1 MWHLL
6 NPLSEESRMSKS
18 IYSYVRDQWKV
29 PSNNLKALQKER
41 LVSYRREDASTKIQ
55 RPTRLDRARSLG
67 YKAKQGYVLVRT
79 RIRRG
84 GMRKHAITSGRRA
97 KRAGISKI
105 TVGKNLQMIAEERTS
120 KKYPNLEI
128 LNSYWVAEDGR
139 YKWYEV
145 ILVDPNHPVILSD
158 SKINWICNR
167 AHKGRVHRGL
177 TSAGKKSRGLMNKG
191 KGAEKLRPSKRK
203 HLVKHKQSR
212 TPHPPKKT

>member
-1 MWHLL
+1 
-6 NPLSEESRMSKS
+6 MSKS
-18 IYSYVRDQWKV
+18 LYNYVRDQWKS
-29 PSNNLKALQKER
+29 PTGELKALQKER
-41 LVSYRREDASTKIQ
+41 LVRYRREDASIKIK
-55 RPTRLDRARSLG
+55 RPTRIDRARALG
-67 YKAKQGYVLVRT
+67 YKAKQGYVLIRT

-84 GMRKHAITSGRRA
+84 GMKKHAITSGRRA

-105 TVGKNLQMIAEERTS
+105 TMSKNLQMIAEERTC
-120 KKYPNLEI
+120 KKYPNLET

-145 ILVDPNHPVILSD
+145 IMVDPNHPVIMAD

-177 TSAGKKSRGLMNKG
+177 TSSGKKSRGLMSKG
-191 KGAEKLRPSKRK
+191 KGAEKIRPSKRK
-203 HLVKHKQSR
+203 HSVRTKQSR

>member
-1 MWHLL
+1 
-6 NPLSEESRMSKS
+6 MSKS
-18 IYSYVRDQWKV
+18 LYNYVRDQWKS
-29 PSNNLKALQKER
+29 PTGDLKALQKER
-41 LVSYRREDASTKIQ
+41 LVRYRREDSSIKIQ
-55 RPTRLDRARSLG
+55 RPTRIDRARSLG

-105 TVGKNLQMIAEERTS
+105 TMGKNLQ
-120 KKYPNLEI
+120 I

-145 ILVDPNHPVILSD
+145 ILIDPNHPVIMAD
-158 SKINWICNR
+158 SKINWICSR

-177 TSAGKKSRGLMNKG
+177 TTAGKKSRGLMNKG

-203 HLVKHKQSR
+203 HSVKTKQSR

>member
-1 MWHLL
+1 MLTD
-6 NPLSEESRMSKS
+6 S
-18 IYSYVRDQWKV
+18 INYLHQPIIKYY
-29 PSNNLKALQKER
+29 N
-41 LVSYRREDASTKIQ
+41 
-55 RPTRLDRARSLG
+55 SLTI
-67 YKAKQGYVLVRT
+67 YN
-79 RIRRG
+79 
-84 GMRKHAITSGRRA
+84 H
-97 KRAGISKI
+97 
-105 TVGKNLQMIAEERTS
+105 
-120 KKYPNLEI
+120 NLEI

-203 HLVKHKQSR
+203 HMVKHKQSR

>member
-1 MWHLL
+1 
-6 NPLSEESRMSKS
+6 MSKS
-18 IYSYVRDQWKV
+18 LYNYVRDQWKS
-29 PSNNLKALQKER
+29 PTGDLKALQKER
-41 LVSYRREDASTKIQ
+41 LVRYRREDSSIKIQ
-55 RPTRLDRARSLG
+55 RPTRIDRARSLG

-105 TVGKNLQMIAEERTS
+105 TMGKNLQMIAEERTC

-145 ILVDPNHPVILSD
+145 ILIDPNHPVI
-158 SKINWICNR
+158 WR
-167 AHKGRVHRGL
+167 AQKLIGFVVEL
-177 TSAGKKSRGLMNKG
+177 TKV
-191 KGAEKLRPSKRK
+191 EF
-203 HLVKHKQSR
+203 
-212 TPHPPKKT
+212 TED

>member
-1 MWHLL
+1 
-6 NPLSEESRMSKS
+6 MSKS
-18 IYSYVRDQWKV
+18 LYNYVRDQWKS
-29 PSNNLKALQKER
+29 PTGELKALQKER
-41 LVSYRREDASTKIQ
+41 LVRYRREDASIKIK
-55 RPTRLDRARSLG
+55 RPTRIDRARALG
-67 YKAKQGYVLVRT
+67 YKAKQGYVLIRT

-84 GMRKHAITSGRRA
+84 GMKKHAITSGRRA

-105 TVGKNLQMIAEERTS
+105 TMSKNLQMIAEERTC
-120 KKYPNLEI
+120 KKYPNLET

-145 ILVDPNHPVILSD
+145 IMVDPNHPVIMAD

-177 TSAGKKSRGLMNKG
+177 TSSGKKSRGLMSKG
-191 KGAEKLRPSKRK
+191 KGAEKIRPSKKKYSVRT
-203 HLVKHKQSR
+203 KQSR

>member
-1 MWHLL
+1 
-6 NPLSEESRMSKS
+6 MSKS
-18 IYSYVRDQWKV
+18 IYNYVGDQWRS
-29 PSNNLKALQKER
+29 PSKEHKAVQKER
-41 LVSYRREDASTKIQ
+41 LLKYRREDSTTKIE
-55 RPTRLDRARSLG
+55 RPTRLDRARKLG
-67 YKAKQGYVLVRT
+67 YKAKQGYILART

-105 TVGKNLQMIAEERTS
+105 TMRKNLQMIAEERTS

-139 YKWYEV
+139 HKWYEM
-145 ILVDPNHPVILSD
+145 IMVDPNHPVIMAD

-167 AHKGRVHRGL
+167 AQKGRVHRGL

-191 KGAEKLRPSKRK
+191 KGAEKLRPSRRK
-203 HLVKHKQSR
+203 HMVRTKQSR
-212 TPHPPKKT
+212 TPQPPRKT

>member
-1 MWHLL
+1 
-6 NPLSEESRMSKS
+6 MSKS
-18 IYSYVRDQWKV
+18 LYKYVRDQWKS
-29 PSNNLKALQKER
+29 PTGDLKALQKER
-41 LVSYRREDASTKIQ
+41 LVRYRREASSIKIQ
-55 RPTRLDRARSLG
+55 RPTRIDRARALG

-105 TVGKNLQMIAEERTS
+105 TMGKNLQMIAEERTC
-120 KKYPNLEI
+120 KKYPNLEV
-128 LNSYWVAEDGR
+128 LNSYWVADDGR

-145 ILVDPNHPVILSD
+145 ILVDPNHPVIMAD
-158 SKINWICNR
+158 SKINWICSR

-177 TSAGKKSRGLMNKG
+177 TAAGKKSRGLMNKG

-203 HLVKHKQSR
+203 HSIKTKQSR